1 MSPNQLRV
9 IKLSCIISDLGWEQ
23 TAKIRAS
30 YAFNLILNSPL
41 VGIEQSEKVF
51 IAYLVY
57 LRHTKNIL
65 DQRVIEKEL
74 STYLSY
80 LSSDEKKLAYQIG
93 CVLNFL
99 YSITKGSSFLLKQ
112 LDLKS
117 LTLAEQK
124 KVSSIQKVPKSGKT
138 EQLYSLIRNF

>member
-1 MSPNQLRV
+1 MYKRQ
-9 IKLSCIISDLGWEQ
+9 
-23 TAKIRAS
+23 
-30 YAFNLILNSPL
+30 ILNSPL

-138 EQLYSLIRNF
+138 EQLYNLIRKF